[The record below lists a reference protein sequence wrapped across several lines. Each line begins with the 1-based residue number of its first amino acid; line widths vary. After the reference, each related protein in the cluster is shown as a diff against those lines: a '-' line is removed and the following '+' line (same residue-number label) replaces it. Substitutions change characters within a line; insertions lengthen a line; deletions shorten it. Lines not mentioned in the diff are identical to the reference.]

1 MTQTPTTAD
10 AGTAPLARRPHLRGR
25 LHLAASLAALVLSLV
40 VGLSVTAPSLWG
52 LLPIVLYALLAL
64 TGMNLVLATGVAL
77 FSAVLVALPS
87 PGTGLRLLGTATV
100 DPVTLIGLIIVLG
113 SGVGEVLRVTGV
125 ADAIVRG
132 ILRAVGDRGRI
143 AVMYGMMAACLV
155 LVASLGTLAGALA
168 IAAPLLV
175 PVAARSGFTRSATAV
190 IMFLGG
196 CTGLALAPFAGS
208 NIAILEAAD
217 TGYLTYLSVGAGPL
231 AVLSLLLAAVIVPWV
246 QRRSAALGDFYT
258 PQEGAEEAAGA
269 PAATPRSRHATLAFA
284 VTLAAAVVYATVT
297 RGGATFPLI
306 ALPLLAVVTG
316 LVGGLNPWRT
326 LRAVATGAR
335 RLLPMLLLFWMLA
348 ALFAFIDSLHPYD
361 VVMDQFGPG
370 LREMS
375 PLPFALA
382 VASLGWVGVPGA
394 TAAQVV
400 LLSEVF
406 GPLGNSLGIGSAA
419 WVVILLW
426 ASKADTYGPLPN
438 ANMVGPMGLA
448 RATRLPY
455 LLSAGWAVL
464 IPACALYAV
473 LLAVLL

>member
-25 LHLAASLAALVLSLV
+25 LHLAALVLSLV
-40 VGLSVTAPSLWG
+40 VGLSVTAPSIWG

-87 PGTGLRLLGTATV
+87 PGTGLRLLGTATL

-143 AVMYGMMAACLV
+143 AVMYGMMAACLI

-175 PVAARSGFTRSATAV
+175 PVAARSGFTRSSTAV

-217 TGYLTYLSVGAGPL
+217 TDYLTYLTVGAGPL

-269 PAATPRSRHATLAFA
+269 PAATPRSRHATLVFA
-284 VTLAAAVVYATVT
+284 VTLAAAVVYATVSQA
-297 RGGATFPLI
+297 GATFPLI

-394 TAAQVV
+394 TAAQVI

-406 GPLGNSLGIGSAA
+406 GPLGNGLGIGSAA

-455 LLSAGWAVL
+455 LLGAGWAVL
-464 IPACALYAV
+464 IPACALYAA